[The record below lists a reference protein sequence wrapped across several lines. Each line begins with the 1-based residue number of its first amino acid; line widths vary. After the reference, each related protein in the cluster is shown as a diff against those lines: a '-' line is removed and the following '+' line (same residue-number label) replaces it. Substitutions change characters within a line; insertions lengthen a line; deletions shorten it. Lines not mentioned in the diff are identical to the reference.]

1 MKPRL
6 NVLIVDDD
14 QRMTHTLADILRL
27 EEYQVVEAASATTA
41 LEKVR
46 SQPFDCVLTDI
57 RMPEMNGVEL
67 HRQLRD
73 IQPGLPVVLMTAY
86 AADTLTREG
95 LDNGVVGILDKPL
108 NINHLLAFLGS
119 LSRERAIV
127 LVDDDKTFC
136 DTLDGILRYRGFK
149 VSQVND
155 PHVRV
160 EKIINDAQVILLDL
174 KFNGIDGL
182 DILRKIRKNN
192 PTLPVV
198 LVTGH
203 REEMKNIIRSAMEIE
218 AITCLYKPLEIP
230 KLLQTLSELQTKR
243 LRELFSEKLPRA
255 D

>member
-1 MKPRL
+1 MKPKL

-27 EEYQVVEAASATTA
+27 AEYRVVEAASATTA
-41 LEKVR
+41 IEKVR

-67 HRQLRD
+67 HRQLRE
-73 IQPGLPVVLMTAY
+73 IKPGLPVVLMTAY
-86 AADTLTREG
+86 AANTLTSEG
-95 LDNGVVGILDKPL
+95 LENGAVGILDKPL

-119 LSRERAIV
+119 LARERSIV
-127 LVDDDKTFC
+127 IVDDDKVFC
-136 DTLDGILRYRGFK
+136 DTLEGILYQCGFT
-149 VSQVND
+149 VSQVNN

-160 EKIINDAQVILLDL
+160 EKITNDAQVILLDL

-182 DILRKIRKNN
+182 DILKEIRKNN
-192 PTLPVV
+192 PSLPVV

-203 REEMKNIIRSAMEIE
+203 REEMENILQSAMKIE
-218 AITCLYKPLEIP
+218 VFTCLYKPLEIP
-230 KLLQTLSELQTKR
+230 RLLQTLSEFQTEH
-243 LRELFSEKLPRA
+243 LRKLFNRELPRA